1 MANICTQCGVSNRD
15 EARFCGRCAS
25 PLAFNNYAQP
35 DQQVHY
41 RYEMPPQPGQWQP
54 PLGAPYQSGNLAI
67 AASGNVSKNGKRMAI
82 AVACLTVLGLIPCL
96 GWLNWFVLVTGG
108 ITKIL
113 CWVGVFTE
121 GKNNPVAKNDAV
133 IGLVIV
139 AIALFVSLIRLVL
152 GGGCL

>member
-25 PLAFNNYAQP
+25 PLTFNSYAPP

-41 RYEMPPQPGQWQP
+41 RYEMPPQSGHLQP
-54 PLGAPYQSGNLAI
+54 QVGAPYQSGNLAI

-82 AVACLTVLGLIPCL
+82 GVACLTVLGLIPCL
-96 GWLNWFVLVTGG
+96 GWLNWFALVTGG